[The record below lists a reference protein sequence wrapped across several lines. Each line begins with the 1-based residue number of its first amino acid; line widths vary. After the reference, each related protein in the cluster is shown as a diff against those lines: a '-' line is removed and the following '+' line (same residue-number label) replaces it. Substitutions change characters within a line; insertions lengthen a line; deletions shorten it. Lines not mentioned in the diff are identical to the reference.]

1 MHFILSSVLIVVLLL
16 TIPVVTLYLLSSTY
30 DEQVRHGTQRITSS
44 ISHTIHTFINGAYSM
59 VNEIADNPAVLSFNP
74 VVQTQILENV
84 VMRNPYIDLIYIT
97 DSNGKQTARSSG
109 ELGDSSERWWFQDM
123 MELQQ
128 PLVTQSHYSLATGM
142 PCTTI
147 LFPMFNYG
155 LIIGVV
161 VVDIN
166 LEYLQSLI
174 EQFTD
179 IESGQYAFIL
189 DGEGVVIAHHD
200 NYILTTLTNYKTN
213 TRTVPMWGFDG
224 KPLTHPDGSIMTVRE
239 NLTTSEDFHAII
251 NSVMDGNTGL
261 EIAEYGDNMYYIGF
275 EPVDLPG
282 FSDSWSILTLHD
294 RDIAMSVIS
303 TLLTQEIVVVSI
315 ILAVFV
321 ILIFTLFSSLSRTMD
336 FLENARSEA
345 VHANNAKSNFLAT
358 MSHEI
363 RTPLNA
369 ILGLTQVQLQ
379 NDVLPKDCYESL
391 EKIYTSGN
399 NLLKIIN
406 DILDLSKVETGILDL
421 NPETYSIPGMLN
433 DTVKLNIVR
442 IGDKKLDFILKVD
455 QNIPSKVLGD
465 SLRVKQILNNLLS
478 NAIKYATEGHVKLSV
493 SHSVN
498 GDDVLL
504 CFKVEDTGVGIS
516 PEDQQKLFDEY
527 ARFNIQDSA
536 FIEGT
541 GLGLAITKRLA
552 EMMGG
557 DISVQSVK
565 GEGSEFTATIA
576 QKVVKC
582 EPIGADTAEQL
593 ENFTYSDDTNAL
605 TQLEYADLSH
615 GNVLIVD
622 DIEINLFVAEAVL
635 APYNLNIDMVSSGAA
650 AIEKIE
656 GGKVYD
662 IIFMDHMMPDMDGLE
677 TTQNLR
683 DMGYKGTVLAL
694 TANALV
700 GNEEMF
706 TDRGFDGFLSKP
718 IDIHE
723 LDAVV
728 TKYVK

>member
-16 TIPVVTLYLLSSTY
+16 TIPVVTLYLLSGTY
-30 DEQVRHGTQRITSS
+30 DEQARTETQRITSA
-44 ISHTIHTFINGAYSM
+44 IGHTIRTFINGAYSM
-59 VNEIADNPAVLSFNP
+59 INELADNPSVLSFDP
-74 VVQTQILENV
+74 AVQTRILENAV
-84 VMRNPYIDLIYIT
+84 ARNPYIDLIYIT
-97 DSNGKQTARSSG
+97 DINGRQTARSSG
-109 ELGDSSERWWFQDM
+109 ELTDSSERWWFDDM
-123 MELQQ
+123 MENRQ
-128 PLVTQSHYSLATGM
+128 PAVTQSHYSPSTGM

-147 LFPMFNYG
+147 LFPMFDG
-155 LIIGVV
+155 LDMVGVV
-161 VVDIN
+161 VVEVN
-166 LEYLQSLI
+166 LEYLQALI

-179 IESGQYAFIL
+179 LESGHYAFII

-200 NYILTTLTNYKTN
+200 NEILTTLTNYR
-213 TRTVPMWGFDG
+213 TRTKTVPMRDFEGR
-224 KPLTHPDGSIMTVRE
+224 PLTLPNGSIMTVRE
-239 NLTTSEDFHAII
+239 NIDTSDDFHAII
-251 NSVMDGNTGL
+251 NTVMDGHIGL
-261 EIAEYGDNMYYIGF
+261 EIAEYDERIFYIGF
-275 EPVDLPG
+275 EPLELPG
-282 FSDSWSILTLHD
+282 FSDSWAIITLHD

-303 TLLTQEIVVVSI
+303 TLLTQEIIVVSI
-315 ILAVFV
+315 ILAVFI
-321 ILIFTLFSSLSRTMD
+321 ILIFTLFSSLSKTMD

-379 NDVLPKDCYESL
+379 NDGLPKDCFESL
-391 EKIYTSGN
+391 EKIYISGN

-406 DILDLSKVETGILDL
+406 DILDLSKVETGVLDL
-421 NPETYSIPGMLN
+421 NPETYSVSGMLN
-433 DTVKLNIVR
+433 DTVRLNIVR

-455 QNIPSKVLGD
+455 ESVPSKVLGD

-493 SHSVN
+493 SHTVID
-498 GDDVLL
+498 DDVLL
-504 CFKVEDTGVGIS
+504 CFRIEDTGVGIS
-516 PEDQQKLFDEY
+516 PEDQLKLFDEY

-552 EMMGG
+552 VLMGG
-557 DISVQSVK
+557 DITVQSVK
-565 GEGSEFTATIA
+565 GEGSEFTVTVT
-576 QKVVKC
+576 QKAVQC
-582 EPIGADTAEQL
+582 EPIGADTVEKL
-593 ENFTYSDDTNAL
+593 ESFTYSDDENAV
-605 TQLEYADLSH
+605 TQLVYADLSH

-635 APYNLNIDMVSSGAA
+635 TTYNLNVEMVSSGAA
-650 AIEKIE
+650 AIEKIQ

-723 LDAVV
+723 LDVV
-728 TKYVK
+728 VRKYVK